1 MKILFVINPIS
12 GGVDK
17 QPFLEKAKTLCEKYG
32 IEYVFFK
39 TKGKEDEARLK
50 EALDDFNPNKVASV
64 GGDGTT
70 LLTAK
75 TLLNKNF
82 PFGIIPVGSA
92 NGMASEL
99 FVSQDPIKALEDLIM
114 SQVIL
119 NLDMLVIND
128 KHHMLHIGDV
138 GINANIVDAYAKDQN
153 KGMATYAKYFIEKFR
168 EINPFTFKIQAER
181 KVYKES
187 GVMVGICNS
196 RKYGTGI
203 PLNLNGDPTDGKFE
217 IVIVK
222 DINLGSLIK
231 ASLSKFDEYF
241 YDNQD
246 RKVITTTKAEILFDT
261 PRLLQLDGEV
271 IGEFEKLK
279 INILKSAVKVI
290 SHKGKVKKKTD

>member
-1 MKILFVINPIS
+1 MKILFVINPVA
-12 GGVDK
+12 GGINK

-32 IEYVFFK
+32 IEYFFFK
-39 TKGKEDEARLK
+39 TKGEDDEARLR
-50 EALDDFNPNKVASV
+50 EALDNFYPDKVASV

-75 TLLNKNF
+75 TLLNKDF

-92 NGMASEL
+92 NGMANEL
-99 FVSQDPIKALEDLIM
+99 FVSLDPIVALQDLIM

-153 KGMATYAKYFIEKFR
+153 KGMATYAKYFMAKLR
-168 EINPFTFKIQAER
+168 EINPFSFKIKTEG
-181 KVYKES
+181 KEYKER
-187 GVMVGICNS
+187 GIMVGICNS

-217 IVIVK
+217 IVVIK

-231 ASLSKFDEYF
+231 AGLSKFDEYF

-246 RKVITTTKAEILFDT
+246 RKVITTTEAEILFDT

-271 IGEFEKLK
+271 VGEFEKLK
-279 INILKSAVKVI
+279 INILKGAVKVI
-290 SHKGKVKKKTD
+290 SHKGNVKKTE

>member
-1 MKILFVINPIS
+1 MKILFVINPVS

-17 QPFLEKAKTLCEKYG
+17 QPFLEEAKTLCEKYG
-32 IEYVFFK
+32 IEYFFFK
-39 TKGKEDEARLK
+39 TKGEDDEARLK
-50 EALDDFNPNKVASV
+50 KALDNFNPDKVASV

-75 TLLNKNF
+75 TLLNKDF

-92 NGMASEL
+92 NGMATEL
-99 FVSQDPIKALEDLIM
+99 FVSLDPIVALEDLIM
-114 SQVIL
+114 SQVVL

-128 KHHMLHIGDV
+128 KYHMLHIGDV

-153 KGMATYAKYFIEKFR
+153 QGMSTYAKYFIAKLR
-168 EINPFTFKIQAER
+168 EINPFSFKIKTGGKE
-181 KVYKES
+181 YKQS
-187 GVMVGICNS
+187 GLMVGICNS

-217 IVIVK
+217 IVVIK

-231 ASLSKFDEYF
+231 AGLSKFDEYF

-246 RKVITTTKAEILFDT
+246 RKVITTTEAEILFDT

-271 IGEFEKLK
+271 VGEFEKLK
-279 INILKSAVKVI
+279 INILKGAVKVI
-290 SHKGKVKKKTD
+290 SHKGNVKKTE